1 MTTSPESAP
10 PPGDRRSPDERAEE
24 VLDAVGRPYGAAT
37 DAAPVQPTAAF
48 MRARLSRLV
57 ALGFGSGLSP
67 VAPGTVGT
75 LWAWLAWVVIGM
87 WYQGPWLLALPVLG
101 FLAGIVACERTSRAL
116 GTDDHGAIVWDEIVA
131 FWLVLALVPG
141 GYGAQFS
148 AFVLFRLFDIVK
160 PPPIR
165 HFERRFKGGF
175 GVMFDDLLAAFYTLL
190 LIALWQAI

>member
-1 MTTSPESAP
+1 MTTSPDPHP
-10 PPGDRRSPDERAEE
+10 PPSGRRPSGERAEE
-24 VLDAVGRPYGAAT
+24 LVEPVGRSGQAGRG
-37 DAAPVQPTAAF
+37 VQPTAAF
-48 MRARLSRLV
+48 MRARLSRLI

-75 LWAWLAWVVIGM
+75 LWAWLSWVVIGI

-101 FLAGIVACERTSRAL
+101 FLVGIVACGRTADDL
-116 GTDDHGAIVWDEIVA
+116 GVHDHGAIVWDEIVA
-131 FWLVLALVPG
+131 FWLVLALIPG
-141 GYGAQFS
+141 SYGAQFS

-165 HFERRFKGGF
+165 HFDRSVGGGF

-190 LIALWQAI
+190 VVAAWQAIG